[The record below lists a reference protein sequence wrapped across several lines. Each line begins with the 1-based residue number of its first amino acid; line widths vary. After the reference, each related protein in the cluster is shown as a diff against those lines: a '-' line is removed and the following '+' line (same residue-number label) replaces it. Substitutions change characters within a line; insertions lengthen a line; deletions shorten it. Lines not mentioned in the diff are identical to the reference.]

1 MFTKDFK
8 IRHLL
13 GWVIL
18 QAAAIYG
25 FVLFMT
31 LVVEPLVGA

>member
-1 MFTKDFK
+1 MFTYGFN

-13 GWVIL
+13 GGVIL
-18 QAAAIYG
+18 QAAIIYG